1 MTDEPEITTLTPN
14 GKMSKLN
21 EKRPM
26 RPDRSASVTQAVVA
40 ALQGMIRDGT
50 FKGGMALPPQRDL
63 AQQLGVS
70 RASLREAVSILGT
83 LGQLS
88 IEQGRGTFLVSTMEG
103 AGPANRSA
111 RGGLQLAI
119 RLRKFTNSG

>member
-1 MTDEPEITTLTPN
+1 
-14 GKMSKLN
+14 MSKLK

-26 RPDRSASVTQAVVA
+26 RPDRSASVTQAVVV

-70 RASLREAVSILGT
+70 RASLREAVSILE
-83 LGQLS
+83 
-88 IEQGRGTFLVSTMEG
+88 IGRAHV
-103 AGPANRSA
+103 
-111 RGGLQLAI
+111 
-119 RLRKFTNSG
+119 

>member
-1 MTDEPEITTLTPN
+1 MA
-14 GKMSKLN
+14 
-21 EKRPM
+21 R
-26 RPDRSASVTQAVVA
+26 
-40 ALQGMIRDGT
+40 

-88 IEQGRGTFLVSTMEG
+88 IEQGRGTFLVSTVEG
-103 AGPANRSA
+103 CWR
-111 RGGLQLAI
+111 RQIDRHLA
-119 RLRKFTNSG
+119 FCNSLFA